1 MFILYPLFVKL
12 QDKLQQ
18 LKKKKKRFFE
28 GLLLSLK
35 TYNQKYWPMQI
46 MAFSLKLRSV
56 KPLKLNTTINSRIIL
71 NSLYLTTANCYKFDE
86 VSGRLCSNLLIT

>member
-18 LKKKKKRFFE
+18 LKKKKRFFE

-35 TYNQKYWPMQI
+35 TYNQKY
-46 MAFSLKLRSV
+46 
-56 KPLKLNTTINSRIIL
+56 
-71 NSLYLTTANCYKFDE
+71 
-86 VSGRLCSNLLIT
+86 